1 MVLEGTE
8 DNYEIAKMIWGEKI
22 DHKTMNVQSKKGE
35 TWQLIL
41 YALPENVTK
50 IDLDHSDL
58 NILVGYQETFLPTR
72 TLDFM
77 PVREELRNN
86 LERKYGSIQKALES
100 IGI

>member
-1 MVLEGTE
+1 MYG
-8 DNYEIAKMIWGEKI
+8 
-22 DHKTMNVQSKKGE
+22 
-35 TWQLIL
+35 
-41 YALPENVTK
+41 LPENVTK

-58 NILVGYQETFLPTR
+58 NKLVGYKETFLPTR